1 MMTNDGIN
9 KVIILMYYYNNN
21 IKDLTVS
28 LYVESVRDNVP
39 SQGMSTLELLS
50 TKKLLVEV

>member
-39 SQGMSTLELLS
+39 SQGMSIELLS
-50 TKKLLVEV
+50 TKNFLVEV